1 MFGGPYAQAALIV
14 SDVMADVGFAGTHVC
29 ISWGGVVTQA
39 VLRGQ
44 MGVLDRIGQGGQG
57 VVYRAPGV
65 RTAFAKSMVYK
76 EYKKAT
82 LASLDVDALRAMPD
96 FLESLAYRDGAELIG
111 MAAWPCRVVEDGGVT
126 TGFVMPAIPD
136 EFFCDFWTSN
146 AVAPSKVMAEFQ
158 HLLND
163 PQIVAARLG
172 GVGVSERQK
181 FEVLRAAASALS
193 FLHERGV
200 WVGDIS
206 PKNLLFSLSPV
217 PAVYF
222 VDCDAMR
229 VNGVSLSHQVETPGW
244 GVPAGEQKAT
254 VYSDRYK
261 LGLLAL
267 RLLVGDQDVRDP
279 ARLPGAVPSW
289 LRTVITET
297 LTGAPEQR
305 PMLGVWEAALDQAIP
320 TASRQ
325 APTAARVAPSP
336 PPPPPPPRPPVAAT
350 PPPVV
355 VIGPPSTQGSPSSAP
370 GGMTKSAQGKAV
382 WLVVPA
388 LVIGGMLL
396 KSALDNNTTT
406 TPTTTTVTAA
416 PPRTATETRTET
428 ATQTAVQT
436 ITQTVP
442 STTARQSATALPST
456 NSVWSGV
463 IVGTCDEGGSC
474 GVKQRTA
481 PYVNAPRLVSTDLQD
496 GMTAPVICL
505 ATGDLRSSTGHGTSN
520 IWYRLVNG
528 AYVSSV
534 YIDITAPAS
543 EIPPC

>member
-1 MFGGPYAQAALIV
+1 M
-14 SDVMADVGFAGTHVC
+14 
-29 ISWGGVVTQA
+29 TQA

-82 LASLDVDALRAMPD
+82 LASLDVDALKAMPD

-111 MAAWPCRVVEDGGVT
+111 MAAWPCRVVEDGGVI

-181 FEVLRAAASALS
+181 FELLRAAASALS

-200 WVGDIS
+200 CVGDIS
-206 PKNLLFSLSPV
+206 PKNLLFSFSPV

-305 PMLGVWEAALDQAIP
+305 PVLGVWVAALDQAIP
-320 TASRQ
+320 VASLQ
-325 APTAARVAPSP
+325 APTAARSAP
-336 PPPPPPPRPPVAAT
+336 PPPPPPPPPSPPRPPAGAR
-350 PPPVV
+350 PPVV
-355 VIGPPSTQGSPSSAP
+355 VIGPSSSQGSPSSAT
-370 GGMTKSAQGKAV
+370 GVMTKSAQGKAV

-406 TPTTTTVTAA
+406 TSTTTTVTAA

-428 ATQTAVQT
+428 ATA
-436 ITQTVP
+436 TQVP
-442 STTARQSATALPST
+442 TTRATATEPSVPKGDLNLST
-456 NSVWSGV
+456 PMSRPACDGTGIV
-463 IVGTCDEGGSC
+463 IVGNAITPNRYRQDVAQLLADNPGASYLRTDMSC
-474 GVKQRTA
+474 RSLKQSDNGNPIYA
-481 PYVNAPRLVSTDLQD
+481 VYYVAGPTRSQVCNLKARIRGAGNDVAYGKWLDSEEWSD
-496 GMTAPVICL
+496 GIQC
-505 ATGDLRSSTGHGTSN
+505 
-520 IWYRLVNG
+520 
-528 AYVSSV
+528 
-534 YIDITAPAS
+534 
-543 EIPPC
+543 

>member
-1 MFGGPYAQAALIV
+1 
-14 SDVMADVGFAGTHVC
+14 
-29 ISWGGVVTQA
+29 
-39 VLRGQ
+39 

-82 LASLDVDALRAMPD
+82 LASLDVDALKAMPD

-111 MAAWPCRVVEDGGVT
+111 MAAWPCRVVEDGGVI

-181 FEVLRAAASALS
+181 FELLRAAASALS

-200 WVGDIS
+200 CVGDIS
-206 PKNLLFSLSPV
+206 PKNLLFSFSPV

-305 PMLGVWEAALDQAIP
+305 PVLGVWVAALDQAIP
-320 TASRQ
+320 VASLQ
-325 APTAARVAPSP
+325 APTAARSAP
-336 PPPPPPPRPPVAAT
+336 PPPPPPPPPSPPRPPAGAR
-350 PPPVV
+350 PPVV
-355 VIGPPSTQGSPSSAP
+355 VIGPSSSQGSPSSAT
-370 GGMTKSAQGKAV
+370 GVMTKSAQGKAV

-406 TPTTTTVTAA
+406 TSTTTTVTSTPASS
-416 PPRTATETRTET
+416 PTETVTQT

-436 ITQTVP
+436 ITQTVQPTIASTTSEWPTTTTQFVMNFAAIAISP
-442 STTARQSATALPST
+442 STLDSAWARNYPSQEQAKAQAVSRCAEMASDCVAVTWSSNGGCVALAGDTYSRAYSAWYGSTLNEAETGALARIVSDNPRILTSIC
-456 NSVWSGV
+456 NS
-463 IVGTCDEGGSC
+463 
-474 GVKQRTA
+474 
-481 PYVNAPRLVSTDLQD
+481 
-496 GMTAPVICL
+496 
-505 ATGDLRSSTGHGTSN
+505 
-520 IWYRLVNG
+520 
-528 AYVSSV
+528 
-534 YIDITAPAS
+534 
-543 EIPPC
+543 